1 MIYDNLTDAELLRA
15 ADTFHREALVKAL
28 TERLE
33 MRLRDID
40 ELEHLLGRKAPQ
52 PMPNINQL
60 ELDI

>member
-1 MIYDNLTDAELLRA
+1 MTYENLTDPELLRF
-15 ADTFHREALVKAL
+15 ADAHYANPLIKAL

-52 PMPNINQL
+52 PIPNDAQMNFNF
-60 ELDI
+60 

>member
-1 MIYDNLTDAELLRA
+1 MNYDNLTDGELLRY
-15 ADTFHREALVKAL
+15 ADTYYDRPLIKAL
-28 TERLE
+28 IERLE

-52 PMPNINQL
+52 PFTSTNQL

>member
-1 MIYDNLTDAELLRA
+1 MTYDNLTDSELLRA
-15 ADTFHREALVKAL
+15 ADTYYQNTLVKAL

-33 MRLRDID
+33 MRLRDIY

-52 PMPNINQL
+52 PIPNTNQL

>member
-1 MIYDNLTDAELLRA
+1 MTYDNFTDSELLRA
-15 ADTFHREALVKAL
+15 ADAFYTDPLVKAL

-52 PMPNINQL
+52 PLPNVAQM

>member
-1 MIYDNLTDAELLRA
+1 MIYDNLADSELLRF
-15 ADTFHREALVKAL
+15 ADAHYSNPLVKAL

-52 PMPNINQL
+52 PIPNSNQL

>member
-1 MIYDNLTDAELLRA
+1 MTYDNLTDPELLRF
-15 ADTFHREALVKAL
+15 ADAHYADPLIKAL

-52 PMPNINQL
+52 PLPNSQQL

>member
-1 MIYDNLTDAELLRA
+1 MTYDNLTDSELIRS
-15 ADTFHREALVKAL
+15 ADTFYHDPLVKAL

-52 PMPNINQL
+52 PLPNTAQM

>member
-1 MIYDNLTDAELLRA
+1 MIYDNLSDSELLRF
-15 ADTFHREALVKAL
+15 ADAHYADPLIKAL

-52 PMPNINQL
+52 PIPNSAQM